1 MIMPPWLIAYQKDQ
15 LSGDIVAGIIVA
27 VVLIPQA
34 IAYGMLA
41 GLPPEVALYS
51 SILPLILYAV
61 FGSSN
66 TLAVGPVGLMSLMT
80 GTALLE
86 LNLSSLEQTIAAAH
100 TLAFLVGLFL
110 LALKVARLSGLI
122 NFLSHPVTSGFISAS
137 AIIIIIS
144 QLKNLLGLA
153 IPRGL
158 PAYESAYR
166 TLEQLPQSNISST
179 FIGLF
184 GLLILWFFKIP
195 LTRYLNAGLMNST
208 ARQFISKSGPLFA
221 VALSTFFVYYFSLN
235 TGQLVTI
242 IGHIPP
248 GLPSIQ
254 LPSFNISLVKM
265 LLPNAFA
272 IALIG
277 YLESTSIAKSMA
289 SQRREKISASKELQG
304 LGAANIAASLSGGYP
319 VAGGFGRSMVNF
331 SSGANTPLASIITA
345 GLITLTLLS
354 LTPLFFFLPKAILAA
369 IIIVA
374 VAPLINVRAFKH
386 AWRYD
391 KTDALSLLVTFF
403 TVLIV
408 DVETGLICGAAIS
421 VGIYLHRS
429 TQPHIAVVGQVGTTE
444 HYRNIDRHSVK
455 TDPRILAIRIDE
467 NLYFANTNYLEDR
480 IIQLIANKSAI
491 DHVVL
496 ICSSVSIIDTSA
508 LESLESI
515 HHNLE
520 KAAISLHLA
529 EIKGPVM
536 DRLKG
541 TPFLQKIGQK
551 SIFLSTHQ
559 AMCFLKNEKIKPR
572 QVC

>member
-1 MIMPPWLIAYQKDQ
+1 MFMPPWLITYQKDQ
-15 LSGDIVAGIIVA
+15 LSGDIVAGIIVS
-27 VVLIPQA
+27 VVLVPQA

-51 SILPLILYAV
+51 SILPLILYAA

-86 LNLSSLEQTIAAAH
+86 LNLSSTEQTIAAAH
-100 TLAFLVGLFL
+100 TLAFLVGIL
-110 LALKVARLSGLI
+110 LLTLKMIRLSGII

-137 AIIIIIS
+137 AIIIILS
-144 QLKNLLGLA
+144 QLKNLLGLS

-158 PAYESAYR
+158 PAYETAYR
-166 TLEQLPQSNISST
+166 TLEQLPQSNIYST
-179 FIGLF
+179 LIGLL
-184 GLLILWFFKIP
+184 GLLILWLFKAP
-195 LTRYLNAGLMNST
+195 LTGYLKTRPMNST
-208 ARQFISKSGPLFA
+208 ARQFASKSGPLLV
-221 VALSTFFVYYFSLN
+221 VALSTFSVYYFSLN
-235 TGQLVTI
+235 TEQLVTI
-242 IGHIPP
+242 IGHIPA

-254 LPSFNISLVKM
+254 FPDFSIGLVKQ
-265 LLPNAFA
+265 LLPNAFV

-277 YLESTSIAKSMA
+277 YLESVSIAKSMA

-304 LGAANIAASLSGGYP
+304 LGAANIAASISGGFP

-331 SSGANTPLASIITA
+331 SSGANTPLASVITA
-345 GLITLTLLS
+345 GLVTFTLLS

-374 VAPLINVRAFKH
+374 VVPLINIQAFKQ

-403 TVLIV
+403 TVLIIN
-408 DVETGLICGAAIS
+408 VETGLICGAAIS

-429 TQPHIAVVGQVGTTE
+429 TKPHIAVVGQVGNTE

-480 IIQLIANKSAI
+480 IMQLIADKPAI

-496 ICSSVSIIDTSA
+496 ICSSISIIDTSA

-541 TPFLQKIGQK
+541 TPFIQKIGQQN
-551 SIFLSTHQ
+551 IFLSTHQ
-559 AMCFLKNEKIKPR
+559 AMRSLRN
-572 QVC
+572 

>member
-1 MIMPPWLIAYQKDQ
+1 MFMPPWLITYQKDQ
-15 LSGDIVAGIIVA
+15 LSGDIVAGIIVS
-27 VVLIPQA
+27 VVLVPQA

-51 SILPLILYAV
+51 SILPLVLYAA

-86 LNLSSLEQTIAAAH
+86 LNLSSTEQTIAAAH
-100 TLAFLVGLFL
+100 TLAFLVGIL
-110 LALKVARLSGLI
+110 LLTLKVIRLSGII

-137 AIIIIIS
+137 AIIIILS
-144 QLKNLLGLA
+144 QLKNLLGLS

-158 PAYESAYR
+158 PAYETAYK
-166 TLEQLPQSNISST
+166 TLEQLPQSNIYST
-179 FIGLF
+179 LIGLL
-184 GLLILWFFKIP
+184 GLLILWLFKAP
-195 LTRYLNAGLMNST
+195 LTRYLKTLPMNST
-208 ARQFISKSGPLFA
+208 ARQFTSKSGPLLV
-221 VALSTFFVYYFSLN
+221 VALSTFSVYYFSLN
-235 TGQLVTI
+235 TEQLVTI
-242 IGHIPP
+242 IGHIPA

-254 LPSFNISLVKM
+254 FPDFSIGLVKQ
-265 LLPNAFA
+265 LLPNAFI

-277 YLESTSIAKSMA
+277 YLESVSIAKSMA
-289 SQRREKISASKELQG
+289 SQRREKISASKELHG
-304 LGAANIAASLSGGYP
+304 LGAANIAASISGGFP

-331 SSGANTPLASIITA
+331 SSGANTPLASVITA
-345 GLITLTLLS
+345 GLVTFTLLS
-354 LTPLFFFLPKAILAA
+354 LTPFFFFLPKAILAA
-369 IIIVA
+369 IIIMA
-374 VAPLINVRAFKH
+374 VAPLINIQAFKQ

-403 TVLIV
+403 TVLIIN
-408 DVETGLICGAAIS
+408 VETGLICGAAIS

-429 TQPHIAVVGQVGTTE
+429 TKPHIAVVGQVGNTE

-480 IIQLIANKSAI
+480 IMQLIADKPAI

-496 ICSSVSIIDTSA
+496 ICSSISIIDTSA

-541 TPFLQKIGQK
+541 TPFIQKIGQQN
-551 SIFLSTHQ
+551 IFLSTHQ
-559 AMCFLKNEKIKPR
+559 AMRSLRN
-572 QVC
+572 

>member
-1 MIMPPWLIAYQKDQ
+1 MLIPPWLTTYQTEQ

-51 SILPLILYAV
+51 SILPLILYAL

-86 LNLSSLEQTIAAAH
+86 LNSISLEQTVAAAH

-110 LALKVARLSGLI
+110 LILKILRLSGII
-122 NFLSHPVTSGFISAS
+122 NFLSHPVISGFISAS
-137 AIIIIIS
+137 AIIIILS
-144 QLKNLLGLA
+144 QLKNLFGLS

-166 TLEQLPQSNISST
+166 TLEQLPQSNMSST
-179 FIGLF
+179 LIGLL
-184 GLLILWFFKIP
+184 GLLILWLFKAP
-195 LTRYLNAGLMNST
+195 LAHYLKARPMNST
-208 ARQFISKSGPLFA
+208 VKQFASKSGPLFVVA
-221 VALSTFFVYYFSLN
+221 VSTFFVYYFNLN
-235 TGQLVTI
+235 TVQLITI
-242 IGHIPP
+242 VGHIPP

-254 LPSFNISLVKM
+254 LPSFDISLIHK
-265 LLPNAFA
+265 LLPNAFV

-277 YLESTSIAKSMA
+277 YLESVSIAKSMA
-289 SQRREKISASKELQG
+289 SQRREKISANKELQG
-304 LGAANIAASLSGGYP
+304 LGAANIAASISGSYP

-345 GLITLTLLS
+345 GLVTLTLLS
-354 LTPLFFFLPKAILAA
+354 LTPLFFFLPKAVLAA

-374 VAPLINVRAFKH
+374 VAPLINVQAFKQ
-386 AWRYD
+386 AWHYD

-403 TVLIV
+403 TVLISN
-408 DVETGLICGAAIS
+408 VETGLICGAAIS
-421 VGIYLHRS
+421 IGIYLHRS
-429 TQPHIAVVGQVGTTE
+429 TKPHIAVVGQVGHTE

-480 IIQLIANKSAI
+480 IMQLIANKPEI
-491 DHVVL
+491 DHVLV
-496 ICSSVSIIDTSA
+496 ICSSISIIDTSA

-515 HHNLE
+515 HHNLK

-536 DRLKG
+536 DKLKG
-541 TPFLQKIGQK
+541 TPFIQKVGPQN
-551 SIFLSTHQ
+551 IFLSTHQ
-559 AMCFLKNEKIKPR
+559 AMCFLKSEKLESG
-572 QVC
+572 QAC

>member
-1 MIMPPWLIAYQKDQ
+1 MLIPPWLTTYQTEQ

-51 SILPLILYAV
+51 SILPLILYAL

-86 LNLSSLEQTIAAAH
+86 LHSSSLEQTVAAAH

-110 LALKVARLSGLI
+110 LILKILRLSGII
-122 NFLSHPVTSGFISAS
+122 NFLSHPVISGFISAS
-137 AIIIIIS
+137 AIIIILS
-144 QLKNLLGLA
+144 QLKNLFGLS

-166 TLEQLPQSNISST
+166 TLEQLPQSNMSST
-179 FIGLF
+179 LIGLL
-184 GLLILWFFKIP
+184 GLLILWLFKAP
-195 LTRYLNAGLMNST
+195 LAHYLKARPMNST
-208 ARQFISKSGPLFA
+208 VKQFASKSGPLFVVA
-221 VALSTFFVYYFSLN
+221 VSTFFVYYFNLN
-235 TGQLVTI
+235 TVQLITI
-242 IGHIPP
+242 VGHIPP

-254 LPSFNISLVKM
+254 LPSFDISLIHK
-265 LLPNAFA
+265 LLPNAFV

-277 YLESTSIAKSMA
+277 YLESVSIAKSMA
-289 SQRREKISASKELQG
+289 SQRREKISANKELQG
-304 LGAANIAASLSGGYP
+304 LGAANIAASISGGYP

-345 GLITLTLLS
+345 GLVTLTLLS
-354 LTPLFFFLPKAILAA
+354 LTPLFFFLPKAVLAA

-374 VAPLINVRAFKH
+374 VAPLINVQAFKQ
-386 AWRYD
+386 AWHYD

-403 TVLIV
+403 TVLITN
-408 DVETGLICGAAIS
+408 VETGLICGAAIS
-421 VGIYLHRS
+421 IGIYLHRS
-429 TQPHIAVVGQVGTTE
+429 TKPHIAVVGQVGHTE

-480 IIQLIANKSAI
+480 IMQLIANKPEI
-491 DHVVL
+491 DHVLV
-496 ICSSVSIIDTSA
+496 ICSSISIIDTSA

-515 HHNLE
+515 HHNLK

-536 DRLKG
+536 DKLKG
-541 TPFLQKIGQK
+541 TPFIQKVGPQN
-551 SIFLSTHQ
+551 IFLSTHQ
-559 AMCFLKNEKIKPR
+559 AMCFLKSEKFESS
-572 QVC
+572 QAC